1 MKEIIESYFRE
12 RSLVNHQLASYNDC
26 IPTADSQNSRFEKIV
41 RNIRIGTDEIIEDE
55 EGGIIKLDVL
65 DHEIQVRMKNMTLGP
80 PTIRE
85 ANGAEHPSSPLEC
98 RLRKLTYM
106 SPVYLDFTIHRDDL
120 PQPIVEE
127 KVQIGSVPIMI
138 RSRRCNLNPSHID
151 ANRNLSPEKSEED
164 KEYYHTLL
172 QGKGEDPHDPG
183 GYFII
188 NGTERVLISME
199 DLAPNRVTVEMNK
212 RYARKTEVAK
222 IFSQKDGV
230 RKPLTVEKRKDGML
244 MVKISSAGTT
254 PIPVVLLMRALGI
267 DNDQEIFQAI
277 AGPTETFKFIV
288 ANLNEVKD
296 NEEYGVES
304 SGEAHDWLQKKF
316 AAGQQ
321 REYREQRIQNL
332 LDKEL
337 LPHLETPLSDK
348 DKERI
353 GPDLAAQAEVRT
365 ERNRKKKAIFLGR
378 IVRQVLEMAIQ
389 NKKPN
394 DKDHY
399 ANKRVR
405 LAGDLIEDLFRV
417 SLQQLARDLKYQLE
431 RHHNRKR
438 DLKITSCL
446 RPDVLTSKVMHA
458 LATGN
463 WVGGRSGVSQLLDRT
478 TFLAALSHMR
488 RVTSPLVRSQPHFE
502 ARDLH
507 PTQWGRL
514 CPNETPE
521 GQNCGLVKNAAQ
533 MIDVSEAVNENEVK
547 TLLEELGVN
556 PNPEGWSDGTRVHV
570 NGDIFGL
577 HTKPYHLVD
586 HFKRGRRRGNI
597 RHECNIRHDA
607 LNRDIFIN
615 TDKGRILRPLLV
627 LDSGSLVISKD
638 DLDNLRSREIN
649 FDRLVQKGAV
659 EWVDAEEEEDLLV
672 APRPFDLPH
681 VSPKNGRPLNPAN
694 VEWVNMGEEGIKKA
708 KLRADIIMPNGT
720 KLTENFSVPL
730 NYYQENYDELRKK
743 ERHKN
748 KPDVLT
754 YTHVEI
760 DPQLILGVCASLV
773 PYPEHNSTPRV
784 TGGTA
789 MVKQSLGLPSANG
802 RLRPDTRQHILHYTQ
817 NSMTGTR
824 AMEATNFLRRP
835 AGQNFVVAIL
845 SHHGY
850 NMQDAV
856 IMNRGSVERAL
867 GRSTF
872 VRTYNAERKRFPG
885 GQVDEIEI
893 PGTGL
898 DEVKGLKSPESYA
911 HLEDDGLPTPE
922 TEISSKPDDRDRV
935 PQVLVGKTSPP
946 RFLEETHGAFL
957 QAQERRESSMNVRH
971 GEGGFVDNVFV
982 TESLD
987 SGRLVRITLRTN
999 RIPELGDKFASRHG
1013 QKGVIGRLVDPED
1026 MPFTVDGVVPDLL
1039 INPHAIPSRM
1049 TVAHILEM
1057 IGGKV
1062 GAMDGRLID
1071 GTAFS
1076 GEKEDS
1082 LREGLLRHGFAHTGR
1097 ESMINGET
1105 GEEFPAQTFVGV
1117 IYYQK
1122 LHHMVSGKIHARSR
1136 GRVQI
1141 LTRQPTEGRARQGGL
1156 RFGEMERD
1164 CLIAHGASM
1173 VIKDRLLDESD
1184 GWELFVC
1191 AESGHIAFWD
1201 WRKRCYV
1208 SPIHGDKA
1216 EVFPVSTSYAFKLLL
1231 DEMKSLGVAMRLELE
1246 DRR

>member
-1 MKEIIESYFRE
+1 MMKEIIESYFRE

-26 IPTADSQNSRFEKIV
+26 IPSADSQSSRFEEIV
-41 RNIRIGTDEIIEDE
+41 RNIRIGTEEVLDDD
-55 EGGIIKLDVL
+55 EGGLIKLDVL
-65 DHEIQVRMKNMTLGP
+65 DHDIQVRMKNMTLGP

-85 ANGAEHPSSPLEC
+85 ANGSEHPSLPLEC

-106 SPVYLDFTIHRDDL
+106 SPIYLDFTIHRDDL

-138 RSRRCNLNPSHID
+138 RSRRCNLNPAHID
-151 ANRNLSPEKSEED
+151 ANRNLSPNQSEED
-164 KEYYHTLL
+164 KEHYHRLL
-172 QGKGEDPHDPG
+172 EGKGEDPHDPG

-254 PIPVVLLMRALGI
+254 AIPVVMLMRSLGI

-296 NEEYGVES
+296 NEEYNVENQE
-304 SGEAHDWLQKKF
+304 EAMQWLEKKF

-321 REYREQRIQNL
+321 KEYREQRIQNL

-337 LPHLETPLSDK
+337 LPHLGNSED
-348 DKERI
+348 
-353 GPDLAAQAEVRT
+353 
-365 ERNRKKKAIFLGR
+365 NRKKKAIFLGR
-378 IVRQVLEMAIQ
+378 IVRQVLEMAIN
-389 NKKPN
+389 NKEPN

-478 TFLAALSHMR
+478 SFLAALSHMR

-533 MIDVSEAVNENEVK
+533 MVDISEAVSEEEVK
-547 TLLEELGVN
+547 ALLAEADVD
-556 PNPEGWSDGTRVHV
+556 PNPVGWAEGARVHV

-577 HTKPYHLVD
+577 HMNPHKLVE
-586 HFKRGRRRGNI
+586 HFKRRRRSGRI
-597 RHECNIRHDA
+597 RSEVSIRHDA
-607 LNRDIFIN
+607 VNRDIFIN

-627 LDSGSLVISKD
+627 LDGGSMVLSKD
-638 DLDNLRSREIN
+638 YLDGLKERSISFKDLVNEG
-649 FDRLVQKGAV
+649 VV

-681 VSPKNGRPLNPAN
+681 MSPKHGRPINPAK
-694 VEWVNMGEEGIKKA
+694 VQWLNMGEEGISKA
-708 KLRADIIMPNGT
+708 KLSAEVIMPNGEVVNE
-720 KLTENFSVPL
+720 KFSIPL
-730 NYYQENYDELRKK
+730 NYYQEDLDKLRRKEKK
-743 ERHKN
+743 TG
-748 KPDVLT
+748 DVLI

-824 AMEATNFLRRP
+824 AMEATNFIRRP

-872 VRTYNAERKRFPG
+872 IRTYNAERKRFPG

-898 DEVKGLKSPESYA
+898 DEVKGLKSPEAYA
-911 HLEDDGLPTPE
+911 HLEGDGLPIPE
-922 TEISSKPDDRDRV
+922 TEISSKPEDRERV

-946 RFLEETHGAFL
+946 RFLEESHGAFL

-1026 MPFTVDGVVPDLL
+1026 MPFTVDGVIPDLL

-1062 GAMDGRLID
+1062 GAMEGRLID

-1105 GEEFPAQTFVGV
+1105 GEQFPAQVFVGV

-1191 AESGHIAFWD
+1191 AESGHIAYWD

-1208 SPIHGDKA
+1208 SPVHGDKA

-1246 DRR
+1246 DRK

>member
-1 MKEIIESYFRE
+1 MKEIIDTYFRE

-26 IPTADSQNSRFEKIV
+26 IPTADSQSSRFEHIL
-41 RNIRIGTDEIIEDE
+41 RNIRIGTDEPIEDD

-65 DHEIQVRMKNMTLGP
+65 DYEISVRMKNIQLGP

-85 ANGAEHPSSPLEC
+85 ANGSEHPSSPLEC
-98 RLRKLTYM
+98 RLRKITYM
-106 SPVYLDFTIHRDDL
+106 SPVYMDFTIHRDDL
-120 PQPIVEE
+120 PAPVIEDR
-127 KVQIGSVPIMI
+127 VQVGNLPIMV
-138 RSRRCNLNPSHID
+138 RSRRCNLHPAHID
-151 ANRNLSPEKSEED
+151 PNRTLAPEQSEED
-164 KEYYHTLL
+164 REHYLRLL
-172 QGKGEDPHDPG
+172 EGKGEDPHDPG

-230 RKPLTVEKRKDGML
+230 RKPLTVEKRKDGLL

-254 PIPVVLLMRALGI
+254 AIPVVLLMRSLGI
-267 DNDQEIFQAI
+267 ENDQEIFQAI
-277 AGPTETFKFIV
+277 AGPTETFKYIV
-288 ANLNEVKD
+288 ANINDVKD
-296 NEEYGVES
+296 NDEYLVENHD
-304 SGEAHDWLQKKF
+304 EAMAWLEKKF

-321 REYREQRIQNL
+321 KEYREQRVQNL

-337 LPHLETPLSDK
+337 LPHLGNLE
-348 DKERI
+348 E
-353 GPDLAAQAEVRT
+353 
-365 ERNRKKKAIFLGR
+365 NRKKKAIFLGR
-378 IVRQVLEMAIQ
+378 IVRQVLEMAID
-389 NKKPN
+389 NKEPN

-438 DLKITSCL
+438 ELKITSCL

-478 TFLAALSHMR
+478 TFISALSHMR

-533 MIDVSEAVNENEVK
+533 MIDVSEAVAEDDVK
-547 TLLEELGVN
+547 ELLAEADVDPQPAGWA
-556 PNPEGWSDGTRVHV
+556 EGARIHV

-577 HTKPYHLVD
+577 HMNPHKLVA
-586 HFKRGRRRGNI
+586 HFKRRRRRGLI
-597 RHECNIRHDA
+597 RPEVSIRHDA
-607 LNRDIFIN
+607 VNRDIFIN

-627 LDSGSLVISKD
+627 LDGGSLTLTADHLKRLRD
-638 DLDNLRSREIN
+638 REMNFNDLIN
-649 FDRLVQKGAV
+649 EGVV

-672 APRPFDLPH
+672 APRPFDLPS
-681 VSPKNGRPLNPAN
+681 VSPRNKRPLNPAK
-694 VEWVNMGEEGIKKA
+694 VEWVNLGEEDVATA
-708 KLRADIIMPNGT
+708 KLKAEVRMPNS
-720 KLTENFSVPL
+720 KVKTETFNVNL
-730 NYYQENYDELRKK
+730 NYYQEDLDKLRRKEKK
-743 ERHKN
+743 TG
-748 KPDVLT
+748 DVLV

-789 MVKQSLGLPSANG
+789 MVKQSLGIPSSNN
-802 RLRPDTRQHILHYTQ
+802 RLRPDTRLHVLNYPQ
-817 NSMTGTR
+817 NSMVGTR
-824 AMEATNFLRRP
+824 SMDATRFLNRP
-835 AGQNFVVAIL
+835 AGQNYVVAIL

-856 IMNRGSVERAL
+856 IMNRASVERAL

-872 VRTYNAERKRFPG
+872 VRTYNAERRRYPG
-885 GQVDEIEI
+885 GQVEEIEI

-898 DEVKGLKSPESYA
+898 DEIKGLKAPEAYA
-911 HLEDDGLPTPE
+911 HLEADGLPAPE
-922 TEISSKPDDRDRV
+922 VELSAKPTDRGRC
-935 PQVLVGKTSPP
+935 PGVLVGKTSPP
-946 RFLEETHGAFL
+946 RFLEESQGAFL
-957 QAQERRESSMNVRH
+957 QAQERRESSMMVRH
-971 GEGGFVDNVFV
+971 GECGYVDNVFI

-987 SGRLVRITLRTN
+987 SGRLIRITLRSSK
-999 RIPELGDKFASRHG
+999 IPELGDKFSSRHG
-1013 QKGVIGRLVDPED
+1013 QKGVVGRLVDPED

-1062 GAMDGRLID
+1062 GCMDGRLID
-1071 GTAFS
+1071 GTAFG

-1097 ESMINGET
+1097 ENMISGET
-1105 GEEFPAQTFVGV
+1105 GEAFPSETFVGV

-1184 GWELFVC
+1184 GWELYVC

-1216 EVFPVSTSYAFKLLL
+1216 EVFPVQTSYAFKLLL